1 MNGSNPLMRGDVV
14 LVAFP
19 FTDLSGSKRRP
30 ALIVSAQNSGP
41 DCTLAFI
48 SSAIPATVSQYE
60 LLFSSTDSDFSQ
72 TGLKVPSLLCL
83 DKLATLERTLI
94 ARRIGKITGQRLL
107 AVDSTLMNALGIS
120 LNEPLRQERRRLDQL
135 LATDG
140 LDQLKLAL
148 KK

>member
-1 MNGSNPLMRGDVV
+1 MRGDVV

-41 DCTLAFI
+41 DYTLAFI
-48 SSAIPATVSQYE
+48 SSVIPATVSQYE